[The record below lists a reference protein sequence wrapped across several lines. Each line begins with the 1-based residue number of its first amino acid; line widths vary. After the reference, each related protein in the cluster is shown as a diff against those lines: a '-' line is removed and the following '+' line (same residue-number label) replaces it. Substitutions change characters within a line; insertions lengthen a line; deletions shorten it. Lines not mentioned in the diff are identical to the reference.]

1 MKKNKN
7 KIKKNP
13 DINEIK
19 EIWRE
24 NEFDPNGSYVGV
36 GESGENP
43 IQDADDL

>member
-24 NEFDPNGSYVGV
+24 NKFDPNGSYVGI
-36 GESGENP
+36 SENQTDP
-43 IQDADDL
+43 VQDADDL